1 MADDEKKIIA
11 DEDWKEEAQHDKE
24 KLAQQEA
31 AEKKKEEEQ
40 GKEQK
45 KEPAKLPPGDFAALI
60 SMLTSQALFAM
71 GLLEVEGPKKEPDLE
86 MARYNI
92 DMLATL
98 QEKTKGNLTEQE
110 AAVLENTL
118 SQVRMAFVKVTG

>member
-40 GKEQK
+40 EKEQK
-45 KEPAKLPPGDFAALI
+45 KESAKLPPGDFAALI